1 MMGVVI
7 WVIVPFVVGVVVG
20 SFLISG
26 ALLSRLHKAEV
37 LMIKD
42 DEVQFVPYSEICR
55 SSDEV

>member
-1 MMGVVI
+1 MMGVAI
-7 WVIVPFVVGVVVG
+7 IVAFAVGVVAGHLVF
-20 SFLISG
+20 SFAILQH
-26 ALLSRLHKAEV
+26 LHKAEV